1 MTTSA
6 TEAARIVAKLIL
18 DKSEYN
24 KGLTQAKTDTQNFSK
39 EGTKSTG
46 ALGDSFKALTGVS
59 FGMAGGI
66 AFAGMALQKTIQFI
80 KECEQAA
87 NESNIVMA
95 KQEAILKATG
105 YAAGVTAK
113 QLSEMAAI
121 ESKKTGIDDEAI
133 ANAQSMML
141 TFRNIGQNE
150 FPRAM
155 RAALDLQTTFG
166 SLDSASLQLGK
177 ALNDP
182 IKGVTALSKSG
193 VTFSEVQKEQIR
205 GFVETNQLAKA
216 QAIILAEVEKQVGGT
231 AEAMEKASD
240 GTNRLNVAWENYKE
254 ILGKDAT
261 TLTRQWNDFWANNWE
276 NAADAKEAE
285 MEYARAVKI
294 SGQNYNWAM
303 QKYGLGIRDEEIIK
317 IQEQIYEMER
327 LTELYLTSGMVWDTT
342 INQWVAGANEQI
354 TATDEMIEDITRLGK
369 SMLSMTASFTAAE
382 KEYNETANKLTEERT
397 KLLEER
403 ALKVKQGYLETGQV
417 ISELD
422 AKIEENS
429 NKAKENAD
437 EHALATH
444 RIVLGYLEQQ
454 LAIDGLSIEETEFL
468 LAKGVE
474 WGIYSQTAVDE
485 MRKVQ
490 DEWSN
495 FVPGDKN
502 ATFTVTT
509 NYNEV
514 HGSGYSGSGKVV
526 VGGGGVIGVGGGT
539 PEGFASGGFTVASS
553 MYEVAEGGKPEL
565 YSEGNKTYLLTGS
578 QGGMVTPAKS
588 NSQSQQSYPTAKEIG
603 KATGD
608 ALAVKL
614 QQLGLV

>member
-141 TFRNIGQNE
+141 TFRNIGKDE

-403 ALKVKQGYLETGQV
+403 ALKVKQGYSETGQV

-474 WGIYSQTAVDE
+474 WGIYSKTAVDE

-539 PEGFASGGFTVASS
+539 PEGFASGGFTVASA